1 MHDREGTLTDI
12 GAPKLKPILFM
23 LTALAIACGAWFP
36 KFATAAEP
44 AFEELLSYVFFED
57 TEAYLDP
64 RNFVCRHIALTKTDD
79 FCHATFKVIDPN
91 ACKVEVIREYRATWT
106 QDNKSGREFMRAK
119 EIFTVANIDL
129 QNVRTEA
136 GVRARS
142 KRARFEGAI
151 DIYRHEGH
159 QYAFDLDSNGFYHT
173 CRIDGAALDISEAEC
188 VARGTKSVSGSTK
201 MSLLFSERGFDKAM
215 SAVKRL
221 QKSFCPAGG
230 NKL

>member
-1 MHDREGTLTDI
+1 MTDI
-12 GAPKLKPILFM
+12 GAPKLIL
-23 LTALAIACGAWFP
+23 LLLIALMATCGAFIS
-36 KFATAAEP
+36 KLASAAEP

-57 TEAYLDP
+57 TEAYLDT
-64 RNFVCRHIALTKTDD
+64 RNFVCRHIALTKADD

-106 QDNKSGREFMRAK
+106 LDNKSGREFMRAK

-129 QNVRTEA
+129 QNVRTEP
-136 GVRARS
+136 GVRAHS

-159 QYAFDLDSNGFYHT
+159 QYAFDLDSDGFYHA
-173 CRIDGAALDISEAEC
+173 CRIDGAAVDISEAEC
-188 VARGTKSVSGSTK
+188 IARGTKPVSGSTK
-201 MSLLFSERGFDKAM
+201 MSLLFSETGFDKAM
-215 SAVKRL
+215 SAVKHL
-221 QKSFCPAGG
+221 QRDFCPAGG